1 MRILGVI
8 HHALAGAGVFA
19 AESVARGHEFDQWQP
34 TEGPLPRPLSQYGAV
49 MAFGGGMQADEDE
62 LYPWLR
68 TALGVLGEAL
78 EREVPTLGVCL
89 GGQMLARA
97 AGGAVGPAERSER
110 GWGEVEFTDAGM
122 RDPLFAGQPRTL
134 DVFQWHSYA
143 FELPP
148 DAVALACSPV
158 CLQAFR
164 AGERAWGLQWHPE
177 VTADSILVWGNNQ
190 VPAPGDA
197 RLEVDLAELKAAVST
212 RIAQTNQDGRELCAR
227 FLQIAEHAGY
237 GRTR

>member
-1 MRILGVI
+1 MRILAVI
-8 HHALAGAGVFA
+8 HHALAGAGLFA
-19 AESVARGHEFDQWQP
+19 AESATRGHEFDQWQP
-34 TEGPLPRPLSQYGAV
+34 TEGPLLRPLSEYDAV

-68 TALGVLGEAL
+68 TALDVLREGL
-78 EREVPTLGVCL
+78 EREVPILGVCL

-97 AGGAVGPAERSER
+97 AGGAVGPAQRSER
-110 GWGEVEFTDAGM
+110 GWDVVQLTPAGM

-148 DAVALACSPV
+148 EAVALARSPV

-164 AGERAWGLQWHPE
+164 VGERAWGLQWHPE
-177 VTADSILVWGNNQ
+177 VTADSIRVWAKRQ
-190 VPAPGDA
+190 VPPPGQD
-197 RLEVDLAELKAAVST
+197 RVEVDPAVLEAAVST
-212 RIAQTNQDGRELCAR
+212 RMAQTNREGRELCAR
-227 FLQIAEHAGY
+227 FLRIAEHA
-237 GRTR
+237 RLR